1 LSSAEQAR
9 RRAIGA
15 ACGAGAALCW
25 AAGFVAARHGIAI
38 GLSPSDIALHRY
50 VWAGLACLPL
60 LGRTGLA
67 DLGGI
72 GWARGF
78 ALTLFGGPPQGLLSY
93 AGFLLVPLGHGGV
106 IQPSCAALGGLLLSA
121 VVLKERLPLQ
131 RALGGLVIICGLM
144 VIGAE
149 ALATIGT
156 HGLLGDASFAAAG
169 LSFATFGMLLRL
181 WAIAPTR
188 AVAVVNVISLGY
200 LPIHWL
206 LYGFATMATAGLG
219 QNLLQ
224 AVVQGVFA
232 GPLATYLF
240 AHSVALLGAG
250 RAAVFASLVPGFTL
264 LVGFLVLGEAPTLY
278 QLAGFVIVLVG
289 FRLTQGPDRGL

>member
-1 LSSAEQAR
+1 LSSAEQGR
-9 RRAIGA
+9 RLAIGA
-15 ACGAGAALCW
+15 ACGAGAALLW
-25 AAGFVAARHGIAI
+25 AAGLVAARHGIAI

-50 VWAGLACLPL
+50 VWAGLAFLPL
-60 LGRTGLA
+60 LGRTGLT

-78 ALTLFGGPPQGLLSY
+78 ALTLFGGPMLGLLSY

-121 VVLKERLPLQ
+121 IVLKERLPLQ
-131 RALGGLVIICGLM
+131 RALGALVIVCGLM

-149 ALATIGT
+149 ALTTIGT
-156 HGLLGDASFAAAG
+156 HGLLGDLSFVAAG
-169 LSFATFGMLLRL
+169 LSFAMFGLLLRL

-188 AVAVVNVISLGY
+188 AVGIVSLISLGY
-200 LPIHWL
+200 VPIHWL
-206 LYGFATMATAGLG
+206 LYGFENMAAAGIRE
-219 QNLLQ
+219 NALQ

-240 AHSVALLGAG
+240 THSVVLLGAG
-250 RAAVFASLVPGFTL
+250 RAAVFPSLVPGFTL
-264 LVGFLVLGEAPTLY
+264 LVGFLVLGEVPTLY
-278 QLAGFVIVLVG
+278 QLAGFVIVLFG
-289 FRLTQGPDRGL
+289 FRLTQK

>member
-1 LSSAEQAR
+1 LSHAEQAR
-9 RRAIGA
+9 RLAVGV

-25 AAGFVAARHGIAI
+25 AFGFVAARHGIAI

-60 LGRTGLA
+60 LGRAGLA

-72 GWARGF
+72 GWTRGF
-78 ALTLFGGPPQGLLSY
+78 TLTLFGGPPQGLLSY

-106 IQPSCAALGGLLLSA
+106 IQPSCAALGGLLLSV

-131 RALGGLVIICGLM
+131 RALGALVIVGGLM
-144 VIGAE
+144 VIGVE
-149 ALATIGT
+149 ALTTIGT

-188 AVAVVNVISLGY
+188 AVAVVSVISLGY

-206 LYGFATMATAGLG
+206 LYGFENIARAGLG
-219 QNLLQ
+219 ENLLQ
-224 AVVQGVFA
+224 AAVQGVFA

-250 RAAVFASLVPGFTL
+250 RAAVIASLVPGFTL
-264 LVGFLVLGEAPTLY
+264 LVGFLVLGEVPTFY
-278 QLAGFVIVLVG
+278 QLVGFVIVLFG
-289 FRLTQGPDRGL
+289 FRLTQR

>member
-1 LSSAEQAR
+1 LSRAEQPR
-9 RRAIGA
+9 RLALGV
-15 ACGAGAALCW
+15 ACGAGACLLW
-25 AAGFVAARHGIAI
+25 AFGFVAARHGIAI

-60 LGRTGLA
+60 IGRTGLA
-67 DLGGI
+67 NLGGI
-72 GWARGF
+72 GWTRGL

-131 RALGGLVIICGLM
+131 RALGALVIVGGLM

-149 ALATIGT
+149 ALSTIGT

-181 WAIAPTR
+181 WAAVPTR
-188 AVAVVNVISLGY
+188 AVAVVSVISLGY

-206 LYGFATMATAGLG
+206 LHGFESMATAGLRE
-219 QNLLQ
+219 NALQ
-224 AVVQGVFA
+224 AVVQGVLA

-240 AHSVALLGAG
+240 AHSVVLLGAG

-264 LVGFLVLGEAPTLY
+264 LVGFLVLGEVPTLY
-278 QLAGFVIVLVG
+278 QLAGFVIVLIG
-289 FRLTQGPDRGL
+289 FRLAQTS